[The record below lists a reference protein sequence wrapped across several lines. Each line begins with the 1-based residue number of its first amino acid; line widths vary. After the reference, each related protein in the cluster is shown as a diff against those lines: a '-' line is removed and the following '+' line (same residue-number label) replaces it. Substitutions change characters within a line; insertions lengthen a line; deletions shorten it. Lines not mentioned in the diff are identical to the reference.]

1 MLSLIVFLPLAG
13 AVAILLLLSR
23 REQVRG
29 AAALFTFI
37 SFVLSLVLFFQFD
50 RAAAGVQ
57 FSERV
62 TWIPGIA
69 AQYYLGVDGLNLPM
83 VILTTLLGFLAVLI
97 SWHIEL
103 RPKEYFFWLLVL
115 ETGVLGVF
123 TSLDLLLFFLFWE
136 VELVPMYLLI
146 STWGSPPPVG
156 RREYSAMKFV
166 IYTILGSAFMLVGI
180 LALYFSAGTFDMM
193 ALQKVDLAR
202 PMLPAA
208 AIFLL
213 LLVAFAIKLP
223 VFPLHTWLPDA
234 HTDAPTA
241 VSVMLAGVLLKM
253 GGYAIIR
260 ICVGIFPEV
269 AAQFGGFFVTLA
281 VVNVIYGALVT
292 LAQRDLKRLIAYSS
306 VSHMGFVLL
315 GIGALT
321 PVALTGA
328 SLQMFSHGIITA
340 LLFMIA
346 GLVYDKCHT
355 RQLNALGGLAQRTP
369 VLAVTMTAAG
379 LAALGLPGMSG
390 FAAELMVFLGTYPA
404 WGAGTAIAAFGI
416 VLGAGYILWTVER
429 ALFGPLRPELSHV
442 QDADAVERIPL
453 FALVAV
459 ILVVGVFPSVLT
471 DVILPAVAVVLG

>member
-1 MLSLIVFLPLAG
+1 MLSLIVFLALAG

-346 GLVYDKCHT
+346 GLV
-355 RQLNALGGLAQRTP
+355 
-369 VLAVTMTAAG
+369 
-379 LAALGLPGMSG
+379 
-390 FAAELMVFLGTYPA
+390 
-404 WGAGTAIAAFGI
+404 
-416 VLGAGYILWTVER
+416 
-429 ALFGPLRPELSHV
+429 
-442 QDADAVERIPL
+442 
-453 FALVAV
+453 
-459 ILVVGVFPSVLT
+459 
-471 DVILPAVAVVLG
+471 